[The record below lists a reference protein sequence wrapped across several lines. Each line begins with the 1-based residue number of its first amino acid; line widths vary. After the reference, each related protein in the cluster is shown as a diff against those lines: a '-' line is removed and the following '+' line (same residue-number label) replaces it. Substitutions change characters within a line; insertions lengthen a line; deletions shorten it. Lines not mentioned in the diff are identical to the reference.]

1 MTREQTIAK
10 YMKNLN
16 ISREEAIQL
25 IADDEND
32 VTTELTAE
40 QQKVAKEMA
49 QSDRK
54 KETAPRKRERKVD
67 NDKRF
72 LIDSLVWLLTTDTDV
87 IGDNVN
93 ATNVVVTNP
102 EREVEFTYHDVKY
115 RLTLMKPR
123 EKKEG

>member
-1 MTREQTIAK
+1 MTKEQMVAK
-10 YMKNLN
+10 YMKNLD

-32 VTTELTAE
+32 VSAELTAE
-40 QQKVAKEMA
+40 QKKVAKEMA
-49 QSDRK
+49 QGDRK

-67 NDKRF
+67 EDKRF
-72 LIDSLVWLLTTDTDV
+72 LINLL
-87 IGDNVN
+87 VN
-93 ATNVVVTNP
+93 ALGGVGVTVTNP
-102 EREVEFTYHDVKY
+102 EREIEFSYHGVKY